1 LPSGDVIHYVH
12 DAMGRRIG
20 KLRNGQLVKGWL
32 YADDLRPIA
41 QLNAAGQLEA
51 TYVYGSR
58 ANVPDLIVENTAG
71 TPTTYRVVADHLG
84 TPRLVVR
91 VSDGAVVH
99 RLDLDEFGNVVGESG
114 ARQDLHPFG
123 LAAGLRD
130 RETGLVRYGARDYD
144 PYTGRW
150 TAKDPILFDGGDF
163 NLYRY
168 AFNDPVNF
176 IDSDGKNPLGI
187 VAACAL
193 VAYGAY
199 QLYNEIRDAVDAW
212 NNYDVCRQEM
222 FDDVDQPGGPQSTC
236 TDEARDALRETSE
249 AIKEGADMSQTSRRR
264 PITPPR

>member
-1 LPSGDVIHYVH
+1 LRY
-12 DAMGRRIG
+12 DAR
-20 KLRNGQLVKGWL
+20 
-32 YADDLRPIA
+32 
-41 QLNAAGQLEA
+41 
-51 TYVYGSR
+51 SR
-58 ANVPDLIVENTAG
+58 S
-71 TPTTYRVVADHLG
+71 RVC
-84 TPRLVVR
+84 
-91 VSDGAVVH
+91 
-99 RLDLDEFGNVVGESG
+99 F
-114 ARQDLHPFG
+114 
-123 LAAGLRD
+123 
-130 RETGLVRYGARDYD
+130 GARDYD